1 MVICSQFG
9 FRASFLLIIHMV
21 LGHSWAITCS
31 EPIGWLDLVYIHSCK
46 ADFLQPNFSAS
57 LWKTATWGCRG
68 QLGREQSREWSPYV
82 HTLYLWLPWKQHLL
96 GTNGKGGTG
105 FWSCKK
111 KNLSAIQL
119 HMEKL
124 KVVYEKVWIQITDQ
138 RAHFQRAELHRLF
151 CYYGLTQPAAKH
163 PSSFSLTPLLYEVE
177 TK

>member
-111 KNLSAIQL
+111 KTSQQYSFIWKSW
-119 HMEKL
+119 KL
-124 KVVYEKVWIQITDQ
+124 FMKKFGYRSQISVHTSSGQSCIDCFATMDWPSQ
-138 RAHFQRAELHRLF
+138 
-151 CYYGLTQPAAKH
+151 QPNTHPASH
-163 PSSFSLTPLLYEVE
+163 SLPSSMR
-177 TK
+177 